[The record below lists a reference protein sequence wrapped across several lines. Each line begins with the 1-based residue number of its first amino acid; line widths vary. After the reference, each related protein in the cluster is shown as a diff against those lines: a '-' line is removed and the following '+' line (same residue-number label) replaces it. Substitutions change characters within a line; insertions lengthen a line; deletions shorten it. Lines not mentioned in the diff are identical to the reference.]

1 MDIDVGQVWQDY
13 DLAEVSAKLNDLFPE
28 YTFDLELLFEQILS
42 GNFMEAL
49 GSVLD
54 GVLGGSMH
62 HVVGMKDILVWIM
75 LVGITGAVIS
85 HFVDL
90 FENRQVADISFYFVY
105 LLFITLLLRCFQEAT
120 VITTGAIENLVS
132 FIKLFVPAYVIS
144 VGVATGTS
152 TATAYYGILLAVIYL
167 IQNLLLNIVVPG
179 VYGYVLL
186 SVINGIWPEEKL
198 SVMVNLLEKAIGML
212 LKFSMGAV
220 MGISVLQSMITPVID
235 SAKASALQKMVSVI
249 PGVGTTAD
257 GMLDMVLG
265 SALIIKNSIGVIML
279 ILLLAVCA
287 IPLFKIC
294 IVAVMLK
301 IAAALLGVISDKR
314 MVTCTDKVG
323 SGSVLLLKTA
333 GTAFALFF
341 LIISVTAITTNRGF

>member
-1 MDIDVGQVWQDY
+1 MEIEVGQVWQDY

-28 YTFDLELLFEQILS
+28 YTFDLEVLVEKLLS
-42 GNFMEAL
+42 GDFMGAL
-49 GSVLD
+49 SSVLD
-54 GVLGGSMH
+54 AVLGGSIH
-62 HVVGMKDILVWIM
+62 HFWGMKNILVWIL
-75 LVGITGAVIS
+75 LVGITAS
-85 HFVDL
+85 LLTYFVDL

-105 LLFITLLLRCFQEAT
+105 LLFITLLLRCFQEAA
-120 VITTGAIENLVS
+120 VITTGAIDSLVA
-132 FIKLFVPAYVIS
+132 FIKLFVPAYVVS
-144 VGVATGTS
+144 VGAATGTG
-152 TATAYYGILLAVIYL
+152 TATAYYGILLGVIYL

-198 SVMVNLLEKAIGML
+198 SVMVTLLEKGIRML
-212 LKFSMGAV
+212 LKVSLGAV
-220 MGISVLQSMITPVID
+220 MGVSVLQSMITPVID
-235 SAKASALQKMVSVI
+235 SAKASSIQKMVSFI

-257 GMLDMVLG
+257 GMLDIVLG

-279 ILLLAVCA
+279 LLLIGVCA
-287 IPLFKIC
+287 IPIFKIC
-294 IVAVMLK
+294 VVAVMLK
-301 IAAALLGVISDKR
+301 VAAALLGIISDKR
-314 MVTCTDKVG
+314 LVTCTDKVG

>member
-1 MDIDVGQVWQDY
+1 MDIELGQVWQDY
-13 DLAEVSAKLNDLFPE
+13 DLAEVSTKLDNLFPE
-28 YTFDLELLFEQILS
+28 YSFDLELLLEKLLS
-42 GNFMEAL
+42 GDIMGAVGGVFDA
-49 GSVLD
+49 
-54 GVLGGSMH
+54 VLGGSLH
-62 HVVGMKDILVWIM
+62 HFAGMKEVLVWIM
-75 LVGITGAVIS
+75 LVGIAASVIT
-85 HFVDL
+85 HFVNL

-105 LLFITLLLRCFQEAT
+105 LLFVTLLLKCFQEAA
-120 VITTGAIENLVS
+120 VITAGAIDNLVA

-167 IQNLLLNIVVPG
+167 IQNLLLTIVVPCI
-179 VYGYVLL
+179 YGYVLL

-198 SVMVNLLEKAIGML
+198 ATLVSLLEKGIRLL

-220 MGISVLQSMITPVID
+220 MGVSVLQSMITPVID
-235 SAKASALQKMVSVI
+235 SAKASGLQKVVSFI

-257 GMLDMVLG
+257 GMMDMMLG

-279 ILLLAVCA
+279 ILLIAVCA
-287 IPLFKIC
+287 IPVFKIC
-294 IVAVMLK
+294 VVAVMLK
-301 IAAALLGVISDKR
+301 IAAAFLGIISDKR

-323 SGSVLLLKTA
+323 SGSVLLLKTT